1 MRQLSNPIPQQPP
14 GPGTSLVA
22 AQGAGRRRLP
32 LAARYL
38 GGSALSGL
46 LLVGFVVMPLS
57 GRGQSL
63 APDGV
68 ATLVADGRPRPAT
81 LDARVRRLEEGL
93 GALDE
98 RLSRTAETRAVMG
111 GAQADRLALA
121 LLHLETVVGS
131 GRPWARE
138 WQLILS
144 LDGPALM
151 PQLYLE
157 VLGSHAARGLP
168 STRDLSERFELLA
181 PAIAA
186 RASSEKEFLQR
197 AMDAVRS
204 TLSGVGLVAP
214 VEPGLVDTA
223 LASIREHLRR
233 GELPGALA
241 EVATLDEEQQ
251 TLLAG
256 WLAQMRARV
265 AVEQSLQEAILGLL
279 AGTGRPG

>member
-1 MRQLSNPIPQQPP
+1 MKHVSNLIPQQRP
-14 GPGTSLVA
+14 GPGGSLAPVPVVP
-22 AQGAGRRRLP
+22 GAGGRC
-32 LAARYL
+32 L
-38 GGSALSGL
+38 GGSTLAGMLLAGL
-46 LLVGFVVMPLS
+46 LVTPLS
-57 GRGQSL
+57 GQGQSL
-63 APDGV
+63 APEGG
-68 ATLVADGRPRPAT
+68 ATVVADSRPRPAT
-81 LDARVRRLEEGL
+81 LDARVRRLEDSL
-93 GALDE
+93 GTLDE
-98 RLSRTAETRAVMG
+98 RLNRATEARAAMG
-111 GAQADRLALA
+111 GVQADRLALA
-121 LLHLETVVGS
+121 LLHLETVVS
-131 GRPWARE
+131 RGRPWARE

-168 STRDLSERFELLA
+168 SARDLSERFELLA

-186 RASSEKEFLQR
+186 RAGSEKDFLQR
-197 AMDAVRS
+197 AMNAVRS

-241 EVATLDEEQQ
+241 EVATLDDEQQ

-265 AVEQSLQEAILGLL
+265 AVEQSLQDAILGLL
-279 AGTGRPG
+279 AGTGRQG